1 MKTAVLS
8 LLIIF
13 IASTSWASGSYLA
26 DNKVIASST
35 PDSLKLISDINGN
48 YYQKIVKVSNNISD
62 SSVYIKILEFMA
74 SKNIQQSYADD
85 EGRKL
90 IFTTSQ
96 DLNTNL
102 VYIGDDT
109 DIVDAYT
116 AQFAIIIDLKSHRYR
131 YTINNVVFYRPTP
144 AGSRRLTLDDMYLKV
159 SSSTKRVAK
168 DAKKLLD
175 SFERYLTALTS
186 DLNKAVQQKSIAY
199 NSNF

>member
-1 MKTAVLS
+1 MKTVVLS
-8 LLIIF
+8 LIIIF
-13 IASTSWASGSYLA
+13 IASTSWASGSHLT
-26 DNKVIASST
+26 DNKAIVSSA
-35 PDSLKLISDINGN
+35 PDSLKLISDTNGN

-74 SKNIQQSYADD
+74 SKNIQQTYADD

-131 YTINNVVFYRPTP
+131 YTINNVVFYRS
-144 AGSRRLTLDDMYLKV
+144 SRRLTLDDMYFKV
-159 SSSTKRVAK
+159 NSSTKRVAK

-175 SFERYLTALTS
+175 SFERYLNTLTNE
-186 DLNKAVQQKSIAY
+186 LNKAVQQKSIAY